1 LSPTTVSGARFA
13 VGGAV
18 VTDVI
23 DLFRAEE
30 PFDVVAE
37 EFGLSRDEVEDAI
50 RVATR
55 PAA

>member
-1 LSPTTVSGARFA
+1 METPNGWWSLGPAADWDLVCAGEP
-13 VGGAV
+13 VG
-18 VTDVI
+18 
-23 DLFRAEE
+23 
-30 PFDVVAE
+30 VVAE